1 MAIDFNSDI
10 AGLKGQFFPVG
21 GLRDSEQ
28 RRMRKNYQEVIA
40 PLQARS
46 MELTN
51 NLVRLEQQEL
61 AFDRTRADMKEARR
75 KAKQEKDAL
84 SRLPD
89 VSAKLDTILTDP
101 SKSSFDKARDIN
113 TLQRTMIGQITNS
126 PQLSNLFTSARATA
140 DLDLKEQK
148 RQEDIEDRANQEN
161 SRKLGLAYGLAQS
174 GNVEATKKLVEGIPE
189 GEAYVSFAEG
199 VRAGSISSE
208 DRKRLEDERKQQK
221 DERDFFV
228 QNVDQEIE
236 VLTGFETNLE
246 SISQRVNKVVITQ
259 DAAGV
264 YVVKDSEGEP
274 IPFNKQTFTTKAKV
288 AELKKDGTDIT
299 QQEGI
304 PIDSGRFAFTSEDV
318 ADMRSQYSQIRR
330 QQGVGADTIES
341 ELGEKAPIQLYQEL
355 LTLIRQ
361 KRSSLLED
369 RKRGRLL
376 GPEDIPFVGPPRG
389 AMIAP
394 LVGPPRGAM
403 NPPATDP
410 PSLFG
415 R

>member
-1 MAIDFNSDI
+1 MSIDFNSDI
-10 AGLKGQFFPVG
+10 AGLRGQFFPVG

-61 AFDRTRADMKEARR
+61 AFDRSRADMREARR

-84 SRLPD
+84 SRLPA

-264 YVVKDSEGEP
+264 IIIKDSEGNP
-274 IPFNKQTFTTKAKV
+274 IPPNKQTFTTKAKV
-288 AELKKDGTDIT
+288 AELKKDGTNIP
-299 QQEGI
+299 QEGV

-318 ADMRSQYSQIRR
+318 ADMKSQYSQIRR
-330 QQGVGADTIES
+330 QQGVDADTIES
-341 ELGEKAPIQLYQEL
+341 ELGQKTNIQLYQEL

-389 AMIAP
+389 AMMAP

-410 PSLFG
+410 TSLFG